1 MGFIANTLD
10 LFGGLQ
16 NSPKENSKFEQNQ
29 FDDLSTFTK
38 KRSLTNFSEYVRMSD
53 SENWDFE
60 KKMMYIS
67 EKIEAA
73 DDKYPFG
80 NLPFEQIYD
89 DPIYILSFEGE
100 EERHWFDEK
109 FSFVK
114 YVFPK
119 HRSHFEFTNDEDEF

>member
-16 NSPKENSKFEQNQ
+16 NSPKESSKFEQNQ

-89 DPIYILSFEGE
+89 DPIYNLSFEGE
-100 EERHWFDEK
+100 DERQWFDEK

-114 YVFPK
+114 K
-119 HRSHFEFTNDEDEF
+119 KRN